1 MFFTLNH
8 IKPNFIEQSHQTSAR
23 YDKTIS
29 EFDVVGLS
37 PYFTDALMAPYVKE
51 SDIRIG
57 LKYVEK
63 IQLKSNNT
71 VLVVGEI
78 IELMLPEKKCWRGWF
93 YRPARCRNNYRFR
106 SGCLL

>member
-1 MFFTLNH
+1 MPRHSLENIEETHVFTLNH

-63 IQLKSNNT
+63 NT
-71 VLVVGEI
+71 AQKQQYGI
-78 IELMLPEKKCWRGWF
+78 GCR
-93 YRPARCRNNYRFR
+93 RNNRVNVA
-106 SGCLL
+106 